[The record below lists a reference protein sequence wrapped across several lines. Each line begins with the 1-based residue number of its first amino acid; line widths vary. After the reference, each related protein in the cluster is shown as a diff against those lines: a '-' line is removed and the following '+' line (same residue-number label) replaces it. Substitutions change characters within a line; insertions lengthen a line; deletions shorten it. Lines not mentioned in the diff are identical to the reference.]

1 MYVAKLQTVESLSQ
15 EIAELVAERQELRAR
30 GASQLELESNRCR
43 LAGSQ
48 AQLSRL
54 LIERHLPQRQAA

>member
-1 MYVAKLQTVESLSQ
+1 MYVAELQTVESLSQ

-30 GASQLELESNRCR
+30 GASQLELESNRRR

-48 AQLSRL
+48 TQLSRL